1 MLRAAGRPPLLSM
14 SGTSGLA
21 GLRPVGAVPRRGGST
36 VQPIHRTSCQGIPP
50 LSASCLAE
58 HLAAL
63 INGQAQECSAPA
75 DGCLQGAAPAGPPGG
90 NGLIWVEGEPGLADG
105 HSRGMIVVGHGS
117 DPAVMDRSLVISYPL
132 GAGDE
137 RQCLR
142 AVSNALQKLGWLV
155 VVSRCRETAT
165 GRANTAVLVNPA
177 RCGVEQRLLLAE
189 PVQAARKIAAA
200 SATAWAADFSPSAAI
215 ITARRSRSA
224 SACLAMARFIS

>member
-1 MLRAAGRPPLLSM
+1 M
-14 SGTSGLA
+14 
-21 GLRPVGAVPRRGGST
+21 
-36 VQPIHRTSCQGIPP
+36 QPIHRTSCQGIPP

-75 DGCLQGAAPAGPPGG
+75 DGCLQGAAPARPPGG

-105 HSRGMIVVGHGS
+105 YSRGMIVVGHGS

-155 VVSRCRETAT
+155 VASRCRETAT

-189 PVQAARKIAAA
+189 PVQAARQRRAAPMPEQRKFMARRAAA
-200 SATAWAADFSPSAAI
+200 VRPARLTGAADP
-215 ITARRSRSA
+215 ARTMGDHVEQRVSEGGA
-224 SACLAMARFIS
+224 GHGATG